1 MSPEISGARAY
12 TNQTVSARRMTTA
25 TMAAISL
32 SQGRGKRGLQLR
44 QEARRSRPTP
54 TPGACPHAWRCPS
67 GMLRFS
73 LPSPPEQTLTLA
85 DGCS

>member
-12 TNQTVSARRMTTA
+12 KNQTVSARRMTTA

-44 QEARRSRPTP
+44 QEARSRPTP
-54 TPGACPHAWRCPS
+54 DAGRVPTRMALPFGNAAVQSPVSTGANLDA
-67 GMLRFS
+67 G
-73 LPSPPEQTLTLA
+73 
-85 DGCS
+85 

>member
-1 MSPEISGARAY
+1 MSPDISGARAY

-44 QEARRSRPTP
+44 QEARGSRPTSDAGRLP
-54 TPGACPHAWRCPS
+54 TRMALPFGNAAVQSPVSTGANLDA
-67 GMLRFS
+67 G
-73 LPSPPEQTLTLA
+73 
-85 DGCS
+85 